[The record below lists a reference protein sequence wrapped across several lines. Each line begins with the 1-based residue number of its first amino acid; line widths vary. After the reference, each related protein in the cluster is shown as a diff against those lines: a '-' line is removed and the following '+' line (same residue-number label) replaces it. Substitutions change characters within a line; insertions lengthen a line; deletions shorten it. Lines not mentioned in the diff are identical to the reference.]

1 MAFLHVE
8 AQARVG
14 ALLVSA
20 ERTRAPLRRRLV
32 AVLSANNERDA

>member
-20 ERTRAPLRRRLV
+20 ERTRRHYADV
-32 AVLSANNERDA
+32 SWLS